1 MANHLEMIIIVTGAS
16 GFLGAALIDRLSSEP
31 SLQLRAAVRE
41 RSRRPSEGID
51 TVVVGNIGGET
62 DWRRALKGV
71 DVVVHLAARVH
82 VMKDSVVDP
91 LAAFR
96 ATNRDG
102 TLRLAEAMVR
112 EGCRRLVFVST
123 AKVMG
128 EATMPGEPFT
138 SDSRAAPADPYA
150 CSKWEAEQGLQTLQ
164 QSGSLECVVIRPP
177 LVYGPGVGANFLAMM
192 RWLDRRWP
200 LPLGSVRNRRTLVAA
215 ANLTDLIAV
224 CLDHPA
230 APGRV
235 FLAGD
240 AESLSTPDLL
250 RRLGGALERPPRL
263 FSVPDGALRLAATLS
278 GRQQWYQR
286 LCGSLQLDIGATCST
301 LGWSPPVS
309 VDTALQATAAS
320 YRRMKR

>member
-1 MANHLEMIIIVTGAS
+1 MRILVTGAS
-16 GFLGAALIDRLSSEP
+16 GFVGAALIERLSSEP

-51 TVVVGNIGGET
+51 TVAIGNINGEA
-62 DWRRALKGV
+62 DWRPALKGV
-71 DVVVHLAARVH
+71 HVVVHLAARVH
-82 VMKDSVVDP
+82 VMNETAKDA

-112 EGCRRLVFVST
+112 EGCRRLIFVST

-128 EATMPGEPFT
+128 ESTVLDVPFT
-138 SDSRAAPADPYA
+138 ADSSAAPADPYA

-164 QSGSLECVVIRPP
+164 QSGVLECVVIRPP

-224 CLDHPA
+224 CVEHPA

-263 FSVPDGALRLAATLS
+263 LPVPDGALRLAAAVI
-278 GRQQWYQR
+278 GRRQWYQR
-286 LCGSLQLDIGATCST
+286 LCGSLELDIGATCST

-309 VDTALQATAAS
+309 VDEALLATATH
-320 YRRMKR
+320 YRRMQA

>member
-1 MANHLEMIIIVTGAS
+1 MRVLLTGAT
-16 GFLGAALIDRLSSEP
+16 GFVGSALEDRLLREP
-31 SLQLRAAVRE
+31 RLLLRAAARAASSLSSHGV
-41 RSRRPSEGID
+41 D
-51 TVVVGNIGGET
+51 TVTVGDIYGAT
-62 DWRRALKGV
+62 DWREALKDV

-82 VMKDSVVDP
+82 VMNETAKDA

-102 TLRLAEAMVR
+102 TLGLAEAMVR

-128 EATMPGEPFT
+128 ESTVIGAPFT
-138 SDSRAAPADPYA
+138 PGSNPSPADPYA
-150 CSKWEAEQGLQTLQ
+150 CSKWEAEQGLQTFQ
-164 QSGSLECVVIRPP
+164 RSGALECVVIRPP

-192 RWLDRRWP
+192 HWLDRRWP
-200 LPLGSVRNRRTLVAA
+200 LPLGSVRNRRTLVAV

-224 CLDHPA
+224 CLEHPA
-230 APGRV
+230 ASGQV
-235 FLAGD
+235 LLAGD

-263 FSVPDGALRLAATLS
+263 LPVPDGALRLAAAVT

-286 LCGSLQLDIGATCST
+286 LCGSLELDISATCST
-301 LGWSPPVS
+301 LGWSPPVT
-309 VDTALQATAAS
+309 VEAALQATAEH
-320 YRRMKR
+320 YRRKQR

>member
-1 MANHLEMIIIVTGAS
+1 MRVLFTGAA
-16 GFLGAALIDRLSSEP
+16 GFIGSALGNRLSREP
-31 SLQLRAAVRE
+31 HLLLRAAVRTA
-41 RSRRPSEGID
+41 RGPSSQSVD
-51 TVVVGNIGGET
+51 TVAVGNIHGAT
-62 DWRRALKGV
+62 DWREALKGV

-82 VMKDSVVDP
+82 VMNETAKDA

-128 EATMPGEPFT
+128 EATVLGVPFT
-138 SDSRAAPADPYA
+138 SDSRAAPADAYA

-164 QSGSLECVVIRPP
+164 QSGALECVVIRPP

-263 FSVPDGALRLAATLS
+263 FPVPDGALRLAAAAI
-278 GRQQWYQR
+278 GRRQWYQR
-286 LCGSLQLDIGATCST
+286 LCGSLELDIGATCST

-309 VDTALQATAAS
+309 VDEALQATATH
-320 YRRMKR
+320 YRRMQA

>member
-1 MANHLEMIIIVTGAS
+1 MRPKMRVLLTGAA
-16 GFLGAALIDRLSSEP
+16 GFIGSALNTRLSREP
-31 SLQLRAAVRE
+31 HLLRRAAVRD
-41 RSRRPSEGID
+41 RGGYPSGEID
-51 TVVVGNIGGET
+51 TVAVGNIDGAT
-62 DWRRALKGV
+62 DWREALKGV

-82 VMKDSVVDP
+82 VMNDTANDGLS
-91 LAAFR
+91 AFR

-128 EATMPGEPFT
+128 EATVPGTPFT
-138 SDSRAAPADPYA
+138 PEWEPAPADPYA
-150 CSKWEAEQGLQTLQ
+150 LSKWEAEQGLQILQ
-164 QSGSLECVVIRPP
+164 QSGALECVVIRPP

-192 RWLDRRWP
+192 RWLDRRRP
-200 LPLGSVRNRRTLVAA
+200 LPLGSVRNRRTLVAV

-224 CLDHPA
+224 CIDHPA

-240 AESLSTPDLL
+240 SESLSTPDLL
-250 RRLGGALERPPRL
+250 RRLGRALERTPQL
-263 FSVPDGALRLAATLS
+263 FPVPDGALRLAATIA
-278 GRQQWYQR
+278 GRRHWYQR
-286 LCGSLQLDIGATCST
+286 LCGSLELDIGATCST

-309 VDTALQATAAS
+309 VDAALHATATH
-320 YRRMKR
+320 YRRAQT